1 MAGNNDAALKTAD
14 YIITNIRADKAKAA
28 APAKK

>member
-14 YIITNIRADKAKAA
+14 YIISNIRADKAKTA
-28 APAKK
+28 AKK